1 MNNVSIT
8 SNLCAHLH
16 SLSEKLQ
23 QTTVAAETK
32 EMRGNYFSALI
43 EISNIVR
50 PLFVQIS
57 SCCKKAG
64 FEDVELFEAA
74 PKGRCENFV
83 FLEKN
88 GSEFTHVILAKNK
101 SKGFLQN
108 GGGKTQ
114 VGESISDAAV
124 RESKEEF
131 NFPGSERDMHQI
143 TTETESGF
151 PIFHFV
157 KGVHVGFVT
166 PEQAGQLRLGDDMQ
180 ANAICRM
187 SVQEFLEVTER
198 DTKPIDHGFDR
209 KWIAEYIK
217 SNGSRFNQRRLS
229 EQDVKLALQAYE
241 WMKDIKLDIAMLSQL
256 KTIVQEALKEMNVT
270 GEANGKW
277 KDKQNRDAI
286 REASQKIVDVITKKL
301 LPEWTFDVKGEK
313 KVGCQMKVQGAQG
326 YMIGNDFLPSFL
338 TAPQYFALKSIYDG
352 ESPQGLIGKIVT
364 IEREPNKL

>member
-1 MNNVSIT
+1 MNVSIT
-8 SNLCAHLH
+8 SNLCAYLH

-23 QTTVAAETK
+23 QTTVPAESK
-32 EMRGNYFSALI
+32 AIHGNYFSALT
-43 EISNIVR
+43 EISNVVQ
-50 PLFVQIS
+50 PLFTQIAN
-57 SCCKKAG
+57 CCEHAG
-64 FEDVELFEAA
+64 FEDIELFEAA

-88 GSEFTHVILAKNK
+88 GNDITHVILAKNK

-114 VGESISDAAV
+114 VGESVSDAAV
-124 RESKEEF
+124 REAKEEF
-131 NFPGSERDMHQI
+131 NFPGTAQDMHQI

-166 PEQAGQLRLGDDMQ
+166 PEQSAQLKLGDDMK
-180 ANAICRM
+180 ANEICRM
-187 SVQEFLEVTER
+187 SVPEFLDVTEK

-217 SNGSRFNQRRLS
+217 NNGMAFNQRKLTD
-229 EQDVKLALQAYE
+229 QDVKVALQAHE
-241 WMKDIKLDIAMLSQL
+241 WMKGIQLDIVMLRQL
-256 KTIVQEALKEMNVT
+256 NMIVQEAVKGMIIT

-286 REASQKIVDVITKKL
+286 RDAAQKVVDVITKKL
-301 LPEWTFDVKGEK
+301 LPEWTYDVKGEK

-338 TAPQYFALKSIYDG
+338 TAPQYFALKNLHDG
-352 ESPQGLIGKIVT
+352 RSPQELVGQIVT
-364 IEREPNKL
+364 IKSNL

>member
-1 MNNVSIT
+1 M
-8 SNLCAHLH
+8 
-16 SLSEKLQ
+16 Q
-23 QTTVAAETK
+23 
-32 EMRGNYFSALI
+32 GDYFSALY
-43 EISNIVR
+43 EISNVVR

-57 SCCKKAG
+57 SHCKKAG

-88 GSEFTHVILAKNK
+88 GTEFAHVILAKNK

-114 VGESISDAAV
+114 MGESISDAAV

-131 NFPGSERDMHQI
+131 NFPGSASDMHQI

-166 PEQAGQLRLGDDMQ
+166 PYEADQLRLGDDMQ
-180 ANAICRM
+180 ANTIYKM
-187 SVQEFLEVTER
+187 SVPEFLEVTAK

-217 SNGSRFNQRRLS
+217 DSGSSFNQRTLS
-229 EQDVKLALQAYE
+229 EQDVKVALQAYD
-241 WMKDIKLDIAMLSQL
+241 WMKDIKIDTGMLNQL
-256 KTIVQEALKEMNVT
+256 KVIVQEAITEMNVT
-270 GEANGKW
+270 GDANGKW

-301 LPEWTFDVKGEK
+301 LPEWTYEVKGEK

-326 YMIGNDFLPSFL
+326 YMIGDDLLPSFL
-338 TAPQYFALKSIYDG
+338 TAPQYFALKSIYKG
-352 ESPQGLIGKIVT
+352 ELPQTLIGKSITV
-364 IEREPNKL
+364 